1 MLNLLKA
8 NNEYK
13 LKRYKKG
20 KNTAIISYILI
31 IGPLIAL
38 SMNSG
43 EDKTEF
49 GSFHVRQGLGLT
61 ITFVTLGLMLSNFSI
76 PMATISMWIFIS
88 LLSFYGLY
96 TASRGESCPLPLLGS
111 IFQKF
116 FKTI

>member
-1 MLNLLKA
+1 MNTDS
-8 NNEYK
+8 NDI
-13 LKRYKKG
+13 KKG

-31 IGPLIAL
+31 VGPLIGL

-43 EDKTEF
+43 EDKTQF

-61 ITFVTLGLMLSNFSI
+61 VTFIALGLMLSNFSI
-76 PMATISMWIFIS
+76 PMATISMWVFIS

-96 TASRGESCPLPLLGS
+96 TASKGESRPLPLLGTL
-111 IFQKF
+111 FQKI

>member
-1 MLNLLKA
+1 MNTNLNDI
-8 NNEYK
+8 
-13 LKRYKKG
+13 KKG

-96 TASRGESCPLPLLGS
+96 TASRGESRPLPLLGS
-111 IFQKF
+111 IFQNF